1 MRITAVH
8 DTDLFIG
15 TADAPRQLTRVVVAG
30 PRPRPATIRIEG
42 PLVDTPVPA
51 AVVPGEGEVTI
62 EVGVVFRAP
71 SVEGGSYQGTVIL
84 ESADARE
91 TQPVRVVRAET
102 GWTMWMISHFHY
114 DPVWWNT
121 QAGFTETWL
130 DLPGAQEK
138 RMPFQLSAFDLVR
151 AHLDA
156 ARDDEDYAFVL
167 AEVDYLKPYWDQF
180 PGERRELSRLM
191 REGRVELVGGSYNE
205 ANTNLTHPEST
216 VRNLVYGFGY
226 QRDVLGGEPR
236 SAWMVDVFGHDPAYP
251 GLVADAGLDSSVWAR
266 GPWHH
271 VGAKRHTGDVTRQQF
286 PSEFEWIS
294 PSGRGVLTGYLADHY
309 VAGWDIERVDTLEES
324 MQKAYEKFADLKQV
338 AATRNVLLPV
348 GHDHNVPSRF
358 CTQIHREWNAR
369 YVWPRFQV
377 GIPRDFFTAVR
388 ADGALRGTVISMQTR
403 DMNPVYTGKDVS
415 YIDTKQAQRA
425 AEAAVLDGERI
436 ATLAAAFL
444 GARYP
449 HEALDKAWRQL
460 AYGAHHDAITG
471 TESDQVYLDL
481 LNGWRE
487 ADELGREVID
497 GSLDFLARHVDAV
510 DGSIL
515 AVNTLSFERDAVTT
529 ATVQFRESGVRGVR
543 VVDPAGDEVP
553 ALTEAVVRRAD
564 GSLVALRLSFLAK
577 AIPSL
582 GYRVYRV
589 LPADE
594 IPAGW
599 TRIDGP
605 GPVRIE
611 NEAFTV
617 EADPARGG
625 ALSSVIERRTGR
637 ELVRPGGLAGEL
649 TLQAELADHPY
660 WDEGPWHLLPTG
672 PGETSG
678 EKPASVHVETSP
690 LGSRI
695 VAATNLQDLRITQHT
710 TLWHGVD
717 RVDLVNHVDGSI
729 GQDHLLRARFQLDAP
744 GLLPVAEV
752 GFGAVGRSFGFPEA
766 DTAQSLWTLDSPAH
780 TWAALSATAR
790 LNLRRED
797 RAEDD
802 VHAIGVAEVVD
813 DTSADRAEDVRALI
827 AALAAK
833 GVTSTLT
840 RPEGQRYGALDADS
854 NLPDVRI
861 VLGGG
866 NAFANA
872 VLDDAGPAYRKALA
886 TNGRVF
892 VPALRTRREQWVP
905 DADLRGPRDLPVL
918 IIRSN
923 AAAIATLIEDLTD
936 AAIEVPVP
944 AGLAT
949 TTEPADDYSIAVVN
963 RGTPGF
969 VVDSDGALSINLM
982 RACSGFPSQYWIDG
996 ERRTAPDGSSF
1007 AWQHWSHSFGLSLV
1021 AGPGDW
1027 RTNGFARVGQ
1037 DVNHPVRAK
1046 QVPAGANGGPLPAEL
1061 SLISVAPEA
1070 ALLTT
1075 AKISGNP
1082 LASGSVIS
1090 DVDGSEEISL
1100 RIYESSGSATTATVR
1115 VHGGI
1120 AAARRTGLLEDGPGT
1135 VLDLT
1140 DTSSVTVPLSPAD
1153 IATIR
1158 LRPTTSPASKSTQP
1172 LARTAEP
1179 VQPVFTRYWLHNA
1192 GPAPIGNLPVSVH
1205 ITASQP
1211 DDTLTITVS
1220 CSGQEAVG
1228 VVELDIPDSMS
1239 ICTDTNLSYKLAPGQ
1254 HADFTVPFRT
1264 ADCAPGRYI
1273 LAARIRDEAGQ
1284 VLEDTVE
1291 IRIGDIADT
1300 AEAELVDVV
1309 TDWSPSSSPPA
1320 KASAARAP
1328 GQPRGRRDSRR
1339 GGAEQSVRHVDRRR
1353 RPDDHAARAVVR
1365 SRAGRRGH
1373 GELHRVRRPGGPDGG
1388 ALVGVGA
1395 GRVPRTGAL
1404 HPGHQHRNRP
1414 RDGRRNRR
1422 RRELRGARRVA
1433 GGGPVRMAG
1442 FSNMHLTW
1450 RLPRS
1455 GRSIW
1460 PWTRCLG

>member
-15 TADAPRQLTRVVVAG
+15 TAEAPRQLTKVVIEG
-30 PRPRPATIRIEG
+30 PRSGPATVRIEG
-42 PLVDTPVPA
+42 PLVETPVPT
-51 AVVPGEGEVTI
+51 AVVAGDDETTL

-71 SVEGGSYQGTVIL
+71 SVEGGIYQATVIV
-84 ESADARE
+84 ESADERV
-91 TQPVRVVRAET
+91 TQPTLVTRAEA

-167 AEVDYLKPYWDQF
+167 AEVDYLKPYWDRF
-180 PGERRELSRLM
+180 PRDRRDLSRLM

-271 VGAKRHTGDVTRQQF
+271 VGAKRHTGDITRQQF

-324 MQKAYEKFADLKQV
+324 MQKAYEKFAELKQV

-358 CTQIHREWNAR
+358 CTQIHREWNER

-377 GIPRDFFTAVR
+377 GIPRDFFAAVR
-388 ADGALRGTVISMQTR
+388 ADAERRRTVISMQTR

-436 ATLAAAFL
+436 ATLASLL

-460 AYGAHHDAITG
+460 VYGAHHDAITG

-481 LNGWRE
+481 LTGWRE

-497 GSLDFLARHVDAV
+497 GSLDFLARHVNAAE
-510 DGSIL
+510 GSVL

-529 ATVQFRESGVRGVR
+529 VTVSFSEPAFGAR
-543 VVDPAGDEVP
+543 VVDPEGEEVA
-553 ALTEAVVRRAD
+553 ALTESVVRRAD
-564 GSLVALRLSFLAK
+564 GSIAEITLSFLAE
-577 AIPSL
+577 AVPSL

-589 LPADE
+589 LPADDV
-594 IPAGW
+594 PAGW
-599 TRIDGP
+599 TRVDGP
-605 GPVRIE
+605 ARIS
-611 NEAFTV
+611 NEAFAV

-637 ELVRPGGLAGEL
+637 GLVRDGGLAGEL
-649 TLQAELADHPY
+649 TLQAELADHDY
-660 WDEGPWHLLPTG
+660 WGEGPWHLLPTG
-672 PGETSG
+672 PGEASG
-678 EKPASVHVETSP
+678 AKPATDVHVEISP
-690 LGSRI
+690 LGARI
-695 VAATNLQDLRITQHT
+695 VASTELQGLRIRQHT

-717 RVDLVNHVDGSI
+717 RVDLQAHVDGSI

-766 DTAQSLWTLDSPAH
+766 DAAQSLWTLDSPAH
-780 TWAALSATAR
+780 TWAGLSATVR

-797 RAEDD
+797 RSEDD

-813 DTSADRAEDVRALI
+813 DTTADRAEDVRALI

-840 RPEGQRYGALDADS
+840 KPEGERYGALDADS

-861 VLGGG
+861 VLGG
-866 NAFANA
+866 NSFAEA
-872 VLDDAGPAYRKALA
+872 VLDDAGSAYRAA
-886 TNGRVF
+886 FETNGRVF

-905 DADLRGPRDLPVL
+905 DADVRGLRDLPVL
-918 IIRSN
+918 LIRSN
-923 AAAIATLIEDLTD
+923 GAAIAAFIADLAD

-949 TTEPADDYSIAVVN
+949 TTEPADDYSIAVIN
-963 RGTPGF
+963 QGTSGF
-969 VVDSDGALSINLM
+969 VVDTEGALNINLM
-982 RACSGFPSQYWIDG
+982 RACSGFPSQYWIEG

-1007 AWQHWSHSFGLSLV
+1007 AWQHWTHSFALSLV

-1027 RTNGFARVGQ
+1027 RDNGFARIGQ

-1046 QVPAGANGGPLPAEL
+1046 QITDAEAGSLPAEL
-1061 SLISVAPEA
+1061 SFISVSPDNV
-1070 ALLTT
+1070 LLTA
-1075 AKISGNP
+1075 AKVSGNP
-1082 LASGSVIS
+1082 LASGS
-1090 DVDGSEEISL
+1090 DATDDGEISL
-1100 RIYESSGSATTATVR
+1100 RIYESSGSATTASVRVR
-1115 VHGGI
+1115 VHSGV
-1120 AAARRTGLLEDGPGT
+1120 AEARRTGLLEDDPGT
-1135 VLDLT
+1135 ALEIEDA
-1140 DTSSVTVPLSPAD
+1140 SSIAVSLSPAD
-1153 IATIR
+1153 VAT
-1158 LRPTTSPASKSTQP
+1158 LRFRPSTSPVARSIEP
-1172 LARTAEP
+1172 LARVAEP
-1179 VQPVFTRYWLHNA
+1179 VQPVFTRYWLHNV

-1205 ITASQP
+1205 ISASQSEG
-1211 DDTLTITVS
+1211 TLTVGVS
-1220 CSGQEAVG
+1220 CSGHEAAG
-1228 VVELDIPDSMS
+1228 TVELVVPTGVSVHGDID
-1239 ICTDTNLSYKLAPGQ
+1239 LGYKLVPGE
-1254 HADFTVPFRT
+1254 HAEFTVPFST
-1264 ADCAPGRYI
+1264 DGAPGRYI
-1273 LAARIRDEAGQ
+1273 LAARIRDAASGQ
-1284 VLEDTVE
+1284 VLEDTTE
-1291 IRIGDIADT
+1291 IRVGDV
-1300 AEAELVDVV
+1300 AESELVDVAA
-1309 TDWSPSSSPPA
+1309 DWSPV
-1320 KASAARAP
+1320 RLAP
-1328 GQPRGRRDSRR
+1328 GESTELTVRLTNRAASEIRGEVALISPYGTWIGDGDLTITPRVQAFAIAA
-1339 GGAEQSVRHVDRRR
+1339 GAETTVSFTACAD
-1353 RPDDHAARAVVR
+1353 PAA
-1365 SRAGRRGH
+1365 
-1373 GELHRVRRPGGPDGG
+1373 
-1388 ALVGVGA
+1388 
-1395 GRVPRTGAL
+1395 RTGA
-1404 HPGHQHRNRP
+1404 HWW
-1414 RDGRRNRR
+1414 
-1422 RRELRGARRVA
+1422 ASARVA
-1433 GGGPVRMAG
+1433 C
-1442 FSNMHLTW
+1442 H
-1450 RLPRS
+1450 
-1455 GRSIW
+1455 GRVFYTPATGIAITETGS
-1460 PWTRCLG
+1460 

>member
-15 TADAPRQLTRVVVAG
+15 TPDAPRQLTRVVVAG
-30 PRPRPATIRIEG
+30 PRPGPATIRIEG
-42 PLVDTPVPA
+42 PLVETPVAA
-51 AVVPGEGEVTI
+51 AVVPGADEVTI

-71 SVEGGSYQGTVIL
+71 SVEGGSYQATVIL
-84 ESADARE
+84 ETADARV
-91 TQPVRVVRAET
+91 TLPVHVVRAET

-180 PGERRELSRLM
+180 PGDRRELSRLM

-309 VAGWDIERVDTLEES
+309 VAGWDIERVETLEES
-324 MQKAYEKFADLKQV
+324 MQKAYEKFADLKKV

-377 GIPRDFFTAVR
+377 GIPRDFFAAVR
-388 ADGALRGTVISMQTR
+388 ADAALRNTVISMQTR

-436 ATLAAAFL
+436 ATLVTAFL

-460 AYGAHHDAITG
+460 VYGAHHDAITG

-497 GSLDFLARHVDAV
+497 GSLDFLARHVGVADGSI
-510 DGSIL
+510 GSIL

-529 ATVQFRESGVRGVR
+529 ATVRFPEPGVRGAR
-543 VVDPAGDEVP
+543 IVDPLGDEV
-553 ALTEAVVRRAD
+553 AAQTEAVVRHAD
-564 GSLVALRLSFLAK
+564 GSIAELRLSFLAK
-577 AIPSL
+577 AVPSL

-589 LPADE
+589 LPTDE
-594 IPAGW
+594 VPAGW
-599 TRIDGP
+599 TRVDGAA
-605 GPVRIE
+605 RIE
-611 NEAFTV
+611 NEAFVV

-637 ELVRPGGLAGEL
+637 ELVRPGGLAAEL

-672 PGETSG
+672 PGEASG
-678 EKPASVHVETSP
+678 EKPASVHIETGP

-695 VAATNLQDLRITQHT
+695 VVVTELQGLRITQHT

-717 RVDLVNHVDGSI
+717 RVDLVSHVDGSI

-766 DTAQSLWTLDSPAH
+766 DTTESLWTLDSPAH
-780 TWAALSATAR
+780 TWAGLSATAR

-813 DTSADRAEDVRALI
+813 DTSADRAKDVRALI

-840 RPEGQRYGALDADS
+840 RPGGQRYGSLDADS
-854 NLPDVRI
+854 NLPDIRI
-861 VLGGG
+861 VLGGE
-866 NAFANA
+866 NTFAEA
-872 VLDDAGPAYRKALA
+872 VLDDAGPAYRAALA

-892 VPALRTRREQWVP
+892 IPALRTRREQWVP
-905 DADLRGPRDLPVL
+905 EADLRGPRDLPVL

-923 AAAIATLIEDLTD
+923 AAAIAALIADLAD

-949 TTEPADDYSIAVVN
+949 TAEPADDYSIAVVN
-963 RGTPGF
+963 RGTSGF
-969 VVDSDGALSINLM
+969 VVGADGALSVNLM
-982 RACSGFPSQYWIDG
+982 RACSGFPSQYWIEG
-996 ERRTAPDGSSF
+996 ERRTVPDGSSF
-1007 AWQHWSHSFGLSLV
+1007 AWQHWTHSFALSLV

-1027 RTNGFARVGQ
+1027 RDNGFARVGQ
-1037 DVNHPVRAK
+1037 DVNHPVRTR
-1046 QVPAGANGGPLPAEL
+1046 QVPRAADDPSLPAEL
-1061 SLISVAPEA
+1061 SLVSVTPES

-1075 AKISGNP
+1075 AKVSGNP
-1082 LASGSVIS
+1082 LASGSDIAGFDS
-1090 DVDGSEEISL
+1090 DRVDGDGEISL

-1115 VHGGI
+1115 VHGGV
-1120 AAARRTGLLEDGPGT
+1120 AAARRTGLLEDGPGDA
-1135 VLDLT
+1135 LALT
-1140 DTSSVTVPLSPAD
+1140 DEASVAVDLSPAD
-1153 IATIR
+1153 VATVR
-1158 LRPTTSPASKSTQP
+1158 LRPASPRPAGRSAEP
-1172 LARTAEP
+1172 LARLAEP

-1205 ITASQP
+1205 VSASQP
-1211 DDTLTITVS
+1211 DGTLTITVS
-1220 CSGQEAVG
+1220 CSGRDAAG
-1228 VVELDIPDSMS
+1228 AVELDVPDGVSVYA
-1239 ICTDTNLSYKLAPGQ
+1239 DADLSYKLAPGR
-1254 HADFTVPFRT
+1254 HAEFTVPFST
-1264 ADCAPGRYI
+1264 EGAPGSYL
-1273 LAARIRDEAGQ
+1273 LAARIRDDAGQ

-1291 IRIGDIADT
+1291 IRIGDRAD
-1300 AEAELVDVV
+1300 EAKGELVDIV
-1309 TDWSPSSSPPA
+1309 TDWSPITL
-1320 KASAARAP
+1320 AP
-1328 GQPRGRRDSRR
+1328 GESAELPVRLTNRAASEIRGEVALNSPYGTWIGDGDLTITPRVQPFVLAP
-1339 GGAEQSVRHVDRRR
+1339 GAETTVSFTAYAD
-1353 RPDDHAARAVVR
+1353 PAA
-1365 SRAGRRGH
+1365 
-1373 GELHRVRRPGGPDGG
+1373 
-1388 ALVGVGA
+1388 
-1395 GRVPRTGAL
+1395 RTGA
-1404 HPGHQHRNRP
+1404 HWW
-1414 RDGRRNRR
+1414 
-1422 RRELRGARRVA
+1422 ASARVA
-1433 GGGPVRMAG
+1433 CHGRVRYSPATG
-1442 FSNMHLTW
+1442 
-1450 RLPRS
+1450 
-1455 GRSIW
+1455 
-1460 PWTRCLG
+1460 LGIGDAEN

>member
-15 TADAPRQLTRVVVAG
+15 TAAAPRQLTRVVVAG
-30 PRPRPATIRIEG
+30 PRPVPATVRIEG

-51 AVVPGEGEVTI
+51 AVVPGADEVTVEI
-62 EVGVVFRAP
+62 GIVFRAP
-71 SVEGGSYQGTVIL
+71 SVEGGVYPATVIL
-84 ESADARE
+84 EAADATRV
-91 TQPVRVVRAET
+91 TRQVRAVRAET

-138 RMPFQLSAFDLVR
+138 RMPFQLSAFELVR

-167 AEVDYLKPYWDQF
+167 AEVDYLKPYWDRF
-180 PGERRELSRLM
+180 PGDRRELSRLL

-226 QRDVLGGEPR
+226 QRDVLGGDPR

-271 VGAKRHTGDVTRQQF
+271 VGAKRHTGDITRQQF

-294 PSGRGVLTGYLADHY
+294 PSGRGVLTAYLADHY
-309 VAGWDIERVDTLEES
+309 VAGWDIERVETLEES
-324 MQKAYEKFADLKQV
+324 MRKAYEKFAELKQV

-377 GIPRDFFTAVR
+377 GIPRDFFAAVR
-388 ADGALRGTVISMQTR
+388 ADAALRNTVISMQTR

-436 ATLAAAFL
+436 ATLASL
-444 GARYP
+444 TGARYP

-460 AYGAHHDAITG
+460 VYGAHHDAITG

-487 ADELGREVID
+487 ADELGREVIA
-497 GSLDFLARHVDAV
+497 GALDFLARHADAS
-510 DGSIL
+510 DGSII

-529 ATVQFRESGVRGVR
+529 ASVRFPDSGIHGVRGVR
-543 VVDPAGDEVP
+543 VVDPAGDEVA
-553 ALTEAVVRRAD
+553 ALTESVVRHAD
-564 GSLVALRLSFLAK
+564 GSIAEISLSFLAR

-589 LPADE
+589 LPADDV
-594 IPAGW
+594 PAGW
-599 TRIDGP
+599 TRVEGAA
-605 GPVRIE
+605 RIE
-611 NEAFTV
+611 NQAFVV

-625 ALSSVIERRTGR
+625 ALASIVERRSGR

-649 TLQAELADHPY
+649 TLQAELADHPV

-672 PGETSG
+672 PGEASG
-678 EKPASVHVETSP
+678 EQPAAVHVETSA

-695 VAATNLQDLRITQHT
+695 VVTERSLQGLRITQHT

-717 RVDLVNHVDGSI
+717 RVDLVSHVDGSI

-766 DTAQSLWTLDSPAH
+766 DAAQSLWTLDSPAH
-780 TWAALSATAR
+780 TWAGLSAAVR

-813 DTSADRAEDVRALI
+813 DTSTDRAEDVRALL
-827 AALAAK
+827 AGLAAK

-840 RPEGQRYGALDADS
+840 RPPGQRHGALDADS

-861 VLGGG
+861 VLGGE
-866 NAFANA
+866 NAFAEA
-872 VLDDAGPAYRKALA
+872 VLDDAGPAYREALA

-892 VPALRTRREQWVP
+892 VPALRTRREQSVP

-923 AAAIATLIEDLTD
+923 AAAIAALIEDLAD

-949 TTEPADDYSIAVVN
+949 TVEPADDYSIAVVN
-963 RGTPGF
+963 RGTSGF
-969 VVDSDGALSINLM
+969 VVDAQGALSINLM
-982 RACSGFPSQYWIDG
+982 RACSGFPSRYWIDG

-1007 AWQHWSHSFGLSLV
+1007 AWQHWTHTFALSLV

-1027 RTNGFARVGQ
+1027 RDNGFARVGQ

-1046 QVPAGANGGPLPAEL
+1046 QVPAECADTGPLPAEL
-1061 SLISVAPEA
+1061 SLISVTPSS
-1070 ALLTT
+1070 ALLTA

-1082 LASGSVIS
+1082 LASGSDI
-1090 DVDGSEEISL
+1090 DDGNEISL
-1100 RIYESSGSATTATVR
+1100 RIYESSGSATTATVH

-1120 AAARRTGLLEDGPGT
+1120 TAARRTDLLEDNPGKD
-1135 VLDLT
+1135 LDLT
-1140 DTSSVTVPLSPAD
+1140 GTSSVAIPLSPAD
-1153 IATIR
+1153 IAT
-1158 LRPTTSPASKSTQP
+1158 LRIQPAAQPPAGARSTEP
-1172 LARTAEP
+1172 LARVAEP

-1205 ITASQP
+1205 LTASQP
-1211 DDTLTITVS
+1211 EETLAITVS
-1220 CSGQEAVG
+1220 CGGQDAAG
-1228 VVELDIPDSMS
+1228 VVELHLPDGVSAPANA
-1239 ICTDTNLSYKLAPGQ
+1239 DLSYALTPGQ
-1254 HADFTVPFRT
+1254 YAEFTVPYSTDR
-1264 ADCAPGRYI
+1264 ASGRHL
-1273 LAARIRDEAGQ
+1273 LAARIRDGAGQ

-1291 IRIGDIADT
+1291 IRVGDVPAS
-1300 AEAELVDVV
+1300 AEGELVDVAA
-1309 TDWSPSSSPPA
+1309 DWSPVLLAPGGNAALPVLLTNRAASEIRGEVALNSPYGTWIGDGDLTITPRVQSFVLAAGAETTVSFTAYADPA
-1320 KASAARAP
+1320 ARPGAHWWASA
-1328 GQPRGRRDSRR
+1328 
-1339 GGAEQSVRHVDRRR
+1339 
-1353 RPDDHAARAVVR
+1353 
-1365 SRAGRRGH
+1365 
-1373 GELHRVRRPGGPDGG
+1373 RV
-1388 ALVGVGA
+1388 ACH
-1395 GRVPRTGAL
+1395 GRVQYAPATAIAIVEGSGLTGA
-1404 HPGHQHRNRP
+1404 H
-1414 RDGRRNRR
+1414 
-1422 RRELRGARRVA
+1422 
-1433 GGGPVRMAG
+1433 
-1442 FSNMHLTW
+1442 
-1450 RLPRS
+1450 
-1455 GRSIW
+1455 
-1460 PWTRCLG
+1460 

>member
-15 TADAPRQLTRVVVAG
+15 TVDAPRQLTRVVIGG
-30 PRPRPATIRIEG
+30 PRSGPATVRIEG
-42 PLVDTPVPA
+42 PLVETPVPA
-51 AVVPGEGEVTI
+51 AVVPGADEVTI

-71 SVEGGSYQGTVIL
+71 SVEGESYQATVIV
-84 ESADARE
+84 ESADARV
-91 TQPVRVVRAET
+91 THPVRVVRAET

-138 RMPFQLSAFDLVR
+138 RMPFQLSAFELVR
-151 AHLDA
+151 AHIDA
-156 ARDDEDYAFVL
+156 ALDDEDYAFVL

-180 PGERRELSRLM
+180 PGDRRELRRLM
-191 REGRVELVGGSYNE
+191 REGRVELVGGSHNE

-271 VGAKRHTGDVTRQQF
+271 VGAKRHTGDITRQQF

-369 YVWPRFQV
+369 YVWPRFRV
-377 GIPRDFFTAVR
+377 GIPRDFFAAVR
-388 ADGALRGTVISMQTR
+388 ADAERRGTVISMQTR

-425 AEAAVLDGERI
+425 AETAVLDGERI

-460 AYGAHHDAITG
+460 VYGAHHDAITG

-497 GSLDFLARHVDAV
+497 GSLDFLARHVDAP

-529 ATVQFRESGVRGVR
+529 ATVRFPESASGARGVR
-543 VVDPAGDEVP
+543 LVDPAGEEVA
-553 ALTEAVVRRAD
+553 ALTEYVVRRAD
-564 GSLVALRLSFLAK
+564 GSIAEIRLSFLAK
-577 AIPSL
+577 AVPSL

-594 IPAGW
+594 VPAGW
-599 TRIDGP
+599 TRVDSAP
-605 GPVRIE
+605 RIE

-649 TLQAELADHPY
+649 TLQAELADHDY
-660 WDEGPWHLLPTG
+660 WGEGPWHLLPTG
-672 PGETSG
+672 PGEASG
-678 EKPASVHVETSP
+678 EKPAAVHVETSP

-695 VAATNLQDLRITQHT
+695 VVTTTLQDLRITQHT

-752 GFGAVGRSFGFPEA
+752 GFGAVGRSFGFPDA
-766 DTAQSLWTLDSPAH
+766 DAAQSLWTLDSPAH
-780 TWAALSATAR
+780 TWAGLSATAR

-797 RAEDD
+797 RAEDEI
-802 VHAIGVAEVVD
+802 HAIGVAEVVD
-813 DTSADRAEDVRALI
+813 DTSVDRAEDVRALI
-827 AALAAK
+827 ATLAAK

-840 RPEGQRYGALDADS
+840 RPDGERYGALDADS

-861 VLGGG
+861 VLDGE
-866 NAFANA
+866 NAFAAA
-872 VLDDAGPAYRKALA
+872 VLDDAGPAYREALA

-923 AAAIATLIEDLTD
+923 VAAIAALIEDLAD

-949 TTEPADDYSIAVVN
+949 TDEPTEDYSIAVVN
-963 RGTPGF
+963 RGTSGF
-969 VVDSDGALSINLM
+969 VVDTDGALHINLM

-1007 AWQHWSHSFGLSLV
+1007 AWQHWTHDFALSLV

-1027 RTNGFARVGQ
+1027 RDNGFARIGQ

-1046 QVPAGANGGPLPAEL
+1046 QVSAGHAAAGSLPAEL
-1061 SLISVAPEA
+1061 SLISVAPES

-1075 AKISGNP
+1075 AKVSGNP
-1082 LASGSVIS
+1082 LASGSDINEN
-1090 DVDGSEEISL
+1090 GEISL
-1100 RIYESSGSATTATVR
+1100 RLYESSGSATTATVR
-1115 VHGGI
+1115 VHGGV
-1120 AAARRTGLLEDGPGT
+1120 AAARRTGLLEDDPGEA
-1135 VLDLT
+1135 LDLT

-1153 IATIR
+1153 IATVR
-1158 LRPTTSPASKSTQP
+1158 LRPASPPAHHYLEP
-1172 LARTAEP
+1172 LARTTEP
-1179 VQPVFTRYWLHNA
+1179 VQPVFARYWLHNA

-1205 ITASQP
+1205 VSASQP
-1211 DDTLTITVS
+1211 DGLLTITVS
-1220 CSGQEAVG
+1220 CSGQDAAG
-1228 VVELDIPDSMS
+1228 TVELDISKGISVHAD
-1239 ICTDTNLSYKLAPGQ
+1239 TDLSYKLTPGQ
-1254 HADFTVPFRT
+1254 HAEFIIPFDT
-1264 ADCAPGRYI
+1264 DCAPGRYL

-1284 VLEDTVE
+1284 VLEDTAE
-1291 IRIGDIADT
+1291 IRVGEIP
-1300 AEAELVDVV
+1300 AENELVDVV
-1309 TDWSPSSSPPA
+1309 TDWLPVSLAPGESTELPVRLTNRAASEIRGEVALNSPYGTWIGDGDLTLTPRVQPFVLAPGAETTVSFTACADPA
-1320 KASAARAP
+1320 ARPGAHWWASA
-1328 GQPRGRRDSRR
+1328 
-1339 GGAEQSVRHVDRRR
+1339 
-1353 RPDDHAARAVVR
+1353 
-1365 SRAGRRGH
+1365 
-1373 GELHRVRRPGGPDGG
+1373 RV
-1388 ALVGVGA
+1388 ACH
-1395 GRVPRTGAL
+1395 GRVQYAPTTGISIAET
-1404 HPGHQHRNRP
+1404 
-1414 RDGRRNRR
+1414 GR
-1422 RRELRGARRVA
+1422 
-1433 GGGPVRMAG
+1433 
-1442 FSNMHLTW
+1442 
-1450 RLPRS
+1450 
-1455 GRSIW
+1455 
-1460 PWTRCLG
+1460 

>member
-15 TADAPRQLTRVVVAG
+15 TAEAPRQLTKVVIEG
-30 PRPRPATIRIEG
+30 PRSGPATVRIEG
-42 PLVDTPVPA
+42 PLVETPVPV
-51 AVVPGEGEVTI
+51 AVVPGNEEVTL

-71 SVEGGSYQGTVIL
+71 SVEGGVYQATVIL
-84 ESADARE
+84 ESADGRV
-91 TQPVRVVRAET
+91 TQPMLVTRAET

-167 AEVDYLKPYWDQF
+167 AEVDYLKPYWDRF
-180 PGERRELSRLM
+180 PRDRKELSKLM

-271 VGAKRHTGDVTRQQF
+271 VGAKRHTGDITRQQF

-324 MQKAYEKFADLKQV
+324 MQKAYEKFAELKQV

-358 CTQIHREWNAR
+358 CTQIHREWNER

-377 GIPRDFFTAVR
+377 GIPRDFFAAVR
-388 ADGALRGTVISMQTR
+388 ADAERRRTVISMQTR

-436 ATLAAAFL
+436 ATLASLL

-460 AYGAHHDAITG
+460 VYGAHHDAITG

-481 LNGWRE
+481 LTGWRE

-497 GSLDFLARHVDAV
+497 GSLDFLARHVDAS
-510 DGSIL
+510 DGSVL
-515 AVNTLSFERDAVTT
+515 ALNTLSFERDAV
-529 ATVQFRESGVRGVR
+529 ATVTVSFSEPVFGAR
-543 VVDPAGDEVP
+543 VVEPEGGEVA
-553 ALTEAVVRRAD
+553 ALTESVVRRAD
-564 GSLVALRLSFLAK
+564 GSIAEITLSFLAK
-577 AIPSL
+577 AVPSL

-589 LPADE
+589 LAADDV
-594 IPAGW
+594 PAGW
-599 TRIDGP
+599 TRVDGP
-605 GPVRIE
+605 AHVS
-611 NEAFTV
+611 NEAFIV

-637 ELVRPGGLAGEL
+637 ELVRDGGLAGEL
-649 TLQAELADHPY
+649 TLQAELADHDY
-660 WDEGPWHLLPTG
+660 WGEGPWHLLPTG
-672 PGETSG
+672 PGEASG
-678 EKPASVHVETSP
+678 AKPAADVHVEISS
-690 LGSRI
+690 LGARI
-695 VAATNLQDLRITQHT
+695 VASTELQGLRIRQHT

-717 RVDLVNHVDGSI
+717 RVDLQAHVDGSI
-729 GQDHLLRARFQLDAP
+729 GQDHLLGARFQVDAP

-766 DTAQSLWTLDSPAH
+766 DAAQSLWTLDSPAH
-780 TWAALSATAR
+780 TWAGLSATVR

-797 RAEDD
+797 RSEDD

-813 DTSADRAEDVRALI
+813 DTTADRAEDVRALI

-840 RPEGQRYGALDADS
+840 KPEGERYGALDADS

-861 VLGGG
+861 VLGDG
-866 NAFANA
+866 NSFGAA
-872 VLDDAGPAYRKALA
+872 VLDDAGPAYRAA
-886 TNGRVF
+886 FETNGRVF
-892 VPALRTRREQWVP
+892 VPAVRTRREQWVP
-905 DADLRGPRDLPVL
+905 DADVRGLRDLPVL
-918 IIRSN
+918 LIRSN
-923 AAAIATLIEDLTD
+923 GAAIAAFIADLAD

-944 AGLAT
+944 ARLAT
-949 TTEPADDYSIAVVN
+949 TTEPADDYSIAVIN
-963 RGTPGF
+963 QGTSGF
-969 VVDSDGALSINLM
+969 VVDTEGALNINLM
-982 RACSGFPSQYWIDG
+982 RACSGFPSQYWIEG

-1007 AWQHWSHSFGLSLV
+1007 AWQHWSHTFALSLV

-1027 RTNGFARVGQ
+1027 RDNGFARIGQ

-1046 QVPAGANGGPLPAEL
+1046 QIAAATPTEPLPSSL
-1061 SLISVAPEA
+1061 SLISVTPDN
-1070 ALLTT
+1070 ALLTA
-1075 AKISGNP
+1075 AKVSGNP
-1082 LASGSVIS
+1082 LASGSDAS
-1090 DVDGSEEISL
+1090 DDGEISL
-1100 RIYESSGSATTATVR
+1100 RIYESSGSATAASVR
-1115 VHGGI
+1115 VYGGV
-1120 AAARRTGLLEDGPGT
+1120 ADARRTGLLEDDPGT
-1135 VLDLT
+1135 ALEIEEAA
-1140 DTSSVTVPLSPAD
+1140 SVAVSLSPAD
-1153 IATIR
+1153 VATVR
-1158 LRPTTSPASKSTQP
+1158 LRPSASPAARSDEP

-1179 VQPVFTRYWLHNA
+1179 VQPVFTRYWLHNV

-1205 ITASQP
+1205 VSASQSEE
-1211 DDTLTITVS
+1211 TLTIGVS
-1220 CSGQEAVG
+1220 CSGHEAAG
-1228 VVELDIPDSMS
+1228 VVELVVPAGVSVRGD
-1239 ICTDTNLSYKLAPGQ
+1239 TDLGYKLVPGE
-1254 HADFTVPFRT
+1254 HAEITVPFST
-1264 ADCAPGRYI
+1264 DGAPGRYI
-1273 LAARIRDEAGQ
+1273 LAARIRDEASGQ
-1284 VLEDTVE
+1284 VLEDTAE
-1291 IRIGDIADT
+1291 IRVGDV
-1300 AEAELVDVV
+1300 AESELVDVAA
-1309 TDWSPSSSPPA
+1309 DWSPV
-1320 KASAARAP
+1320 RLAP
-1328 GQPRGRRDSRR
+1328 GESTELTVRLTNRAASEIRGEVALISPYGTWIGDGDLTITPRVQAFALAA
-1339 GGAEQSVRHVDRRR
+1339 GAETAVSFTACAD
-1353 RPDDHAARAVVR
+1353 AAA
-1365 SRAGRRGH
+1365 
-1373 GELHRVRRPGGPDGG
+1373 
-1388 ALVGVGA
+1388 
-1395 GRVPRTGAL
+1395 RTGA
-1404 HPGHQHRNRP
+1404 HWW
-1414 RDGRRNRR
+1414 
-1422 RRELRGARRVA
+1422 ASARVA
-1433 GGGPVRMAG
+1433 CHGRVFYTPATGIGITETGG
-1442 FSNMHLTW
+1442 
-1450 RLPRS
+1450 
-1455 GRSIW
+1455 
-1460 PWTRCLG
+1460 